1 MDNYEKLMAHPDV
14 ENCHPKFIATV
25 NGKRELVAEA
35 IDGTVYLTAA
45 GRDLL
50 DNAPVVEEEK
60 PAKKGKKA
68 APVVESA
75 NALVDSLGELNLS
88 E

>member
-50 DNAPVVEEEK
+50 DNVPAAEDAK

-75 NALVDSLGELNLS
+75 NMSADEVGDFDLS